1 MKLSTRNQFLIL
13 LNDNLNLNLKL
24 NMALQNSRKI
34 IHRHLGKSGIPRNA
48 SAIPE
53 MLGVSTIA
61 LEIPKIVFSHN

>member
-24 NMALQNSRKI
+24 NIALQNSRKI
-34 IHRHLGKSGIPRNA
+34 IHRHLGQSGIPRNA

-53 MLGVSTIA
+53 MLGVLTIA